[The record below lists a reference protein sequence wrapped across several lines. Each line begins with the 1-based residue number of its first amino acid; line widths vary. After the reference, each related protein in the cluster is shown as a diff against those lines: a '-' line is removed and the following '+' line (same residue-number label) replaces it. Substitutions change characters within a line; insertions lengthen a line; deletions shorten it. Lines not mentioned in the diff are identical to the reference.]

1 MRLIARIS
9 FFFVVL
15 SACPLSS
22 AFCQENSENEL
33 LKILVHGDFNCQDD
47 DWHEQ
52 ALAKDKSDGYFLITT
67 KDNPSNVYDTQFR
80 AEFTR
85 NLKLYSKVVLSMV
98 VKADVET
105 FICVE
110 HHALPGMCVKFDT
123 SNGLFIGTDWDT
135 VYYNLVVTDESVQ
148 ALVFDMSCSDNS
160 NNIYIKNVEC
170 TCSEPLMLTSDS
182 ISSGS
187 AVKDLDFVDMGS
199 GIRWATHNVGAF
211 RPEGNGL
218 YVGWGDNTTHHSYNW
233 PNYCYNLRGGISM
246 SKYNDA
252 DKRSVLE
259 KADDFAYICY
269 KGDWCTPT
277 EQEWLELFSNSEIRY
292 GVLNGIPGI
301 RLRSKING
309 NSIFLPSSGFK
320 DTELK
325 IGDYEYGFYWTST
338 LDEKDCTNAKCV
350 EFTNGSYGIGSVAR
364 YSGMLIRP
372 IIR

>member
-1 MRLIARIS
+1 MRLIVRIS
-9 FFFVVL
+9 FLWVVL
-15 SACPLSS
+15 SASPWSS
-22 AFCQENSENEL
+22 ASCQENSENEH
-33 LKILVHGDFNCQDD
+33 LKIMVRGDLNCQDD

-52 ALAKDKSDGYFLITT
+52 TLAKDKSGDFFFITT
-67 KDNPSNVYDTQFR
+67 KDNPSNIYDTQFR

-85 NLKLYSKVVLSMV
+85 NLKLYSMVEFSMT
-98 VKADVET
+98 VKADLET
-105 FICVE
+105 FLCVE

-123 SNGLFIGTDWDT
+123 SNSLFIGTDWDT
-135 VYYNLVVTDESVQ
+135 VTYNLVVTDESVQ
-148 ALVFDMSCSDNS
+148 ALVFDVACSDYS
-160 NNIYIKNVEC
+160 NNIYIKDVEC

-182 ISSGS
+182 ISSGT
-187 AVKDLDFVDMGS
+187 AVKGLDCVDMGS
-199 GIRWATHNVGAF
+199 GIRWATHNAGAF

-233 PNYCYNLRGGISM
+233 SSYCYNMTGGISM

-252 DKRSVLE
+252 DKLSVLE
-259 KADDFAYICY
+259 KADDFANIYY

-292 GVLNGIPGI
+292 CVLNGIPGI
-301 RLRSKING
+301 RLKSRING
-309 NSIFLPSSGFK
+309 NSIFLPSSGCK

-325 IGDYEYGFYWTST
+325 IGDHEYGFYWTST
-338 LDEKDCTNAKCV
+338 LDERDYTNAKCMD
-350 EFTNGSYGIGSVAR
+350 FTNGSYGIGSVAR